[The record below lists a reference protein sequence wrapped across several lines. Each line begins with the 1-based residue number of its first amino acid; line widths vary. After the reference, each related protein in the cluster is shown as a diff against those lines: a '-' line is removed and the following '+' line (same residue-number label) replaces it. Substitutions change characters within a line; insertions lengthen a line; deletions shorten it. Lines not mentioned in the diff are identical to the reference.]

1 MRTRPRPASSAAR
14 PGLGGLAL
22 VGLSA
27 LVVGGCYRNVPI
39 DTTPREAGQPVQLR
53 SAHITARGQEQI
65 LYSVSV
71 RTDSVVGYERLTD
84 AGQPAGE
91 RIAFGRSEVTAI
103 EKRQINMISL
113 VIPVAALV
121 GFALILKDG
130 VLPGS
135 D

>member
-1 MRTRPRPASSAAR
+1 MRPTRPRSTSPAAR
-14 PGLGGLAL
+14 PGLRALAL
-22 VGLSA
+22 AGLVLLA
-27 LVVGGCYRNVPI
+27 GCYRNVPI

-71 RTDSVVGYERLTD
+71 RTDSVVGYERLTE

-91 RIAFGRSEVTAI
+91 RIAYGRSEVTAI
-103 EKRQINMISL
+103 EKRQINVISII
-113 VIPVAALV
+113 IPVAALV
-121 GFALILKDG
+121 GFALTLKDG